1 MARLDGYNAKR
12 DFGATPE
19 PKGKAGRRRKQGL
32 GYSIQKHH
40 ARRLH
45 FDLRLE
51 WAGVLLSWAVTK
63 GPSTDPADKRLAV
76 RTEDHPLDYRTFEG
90 EIPEGHYGAG
100 RVELWDEGTWE
111 PNGDVDAGLEAGEI
125 KFTLNGDKLTGGWVL
140 VRMKPKGKEK
150 RENWLLIK
158 ERDAAA
164 DGALDAAYER
174 DDRPARFDLKTPG
187 FRKLQLAK
195 LVDDAPDGDD
205 WLHETKFDGY
215 RCLAALGKDGVRLF
229 TRSGHDWTDRFT
241 GLPEAFARADCRSA
255 LIDGEVIS
263 PRGGKGSG
271 FSALQQDLEAGRK
284 VRFAAFDL
292 LELNGKSLAKRPLEQ
307 RKQALADVLGRLPKA
322 SPVFLSEHIVGG
334 GPEVFARIAE
344 AGGEGIVSKRRDA
357 PYSGRRSG
365 AWLKIKASRR
375 QEFVIGGLTPSSAK
389 GRPFASVLIGVREG
403 DLLVYRGRVGSGFS
417 DADLEQIAG
426 AVTRR
431 KTSPFDGKVPGTV
444 ARYAIWVTPKL
455 VAEVEFAELTD
466 GGAVRH
472 GRFLGLRRDKPAR
485 EVRMETTDSLTLRGV
500 RISSAD
506 RVVFP
511 QAGCTKGDVAR
522 YYDAVA
528 ERLLDGAGGRPVS
541 LLRCPEGI
549 EGECFFQ
556 KHAGKGFPDQVG
568 RVAIEEKSGGTA
580 DYLVI
585 DRPEGL
591 VAAAQ
596 MGALEFHVW
605 PAHTDRL
612 DRPDR
617 LVFDLDPDEGL
628 GFAEVRR
635 AAKELGEFLAGIG
648 IETRPLVT
656 GGKGVHLVAPLR
668 RTIGWDTLKGFA
680 RTVAHGFAER
690 QPERYVATMSKARR
704 KGRIFIDWL
713 RNERGATAIAPWS
726 VRARPGAP
734 VAVPVSWTELETLKA
749 ANGFDMGAAMKRA
762 AQADP
767 HADLP
772 LQGLTNSVIAA
783 LEERLD
789 LPRDGKKT
797 PN

>member
-1 MARLDGYNAKR
+1 VARLDSYNAKR
-12 DFGATPE
+12 DFSATPE
-19 PKGKAGRRRKQGL
+19 PKGKAGRRRKKGL

-51 WAGVLLSWAVTK
+51 WGGVLLSWAVTK

-100 RVELWDEGTWE
+100 KVELWDDGTWE
-111 PNGDVDAGLEAGEI
+111 PQGDVDEGLSAGEI
-125 KFTLNGDKLTGGWVL
+125 KFTLKGDRLSGGWVL
-140 VRMKPKGKEK
+140 VRMKPRGKEK

-158 ERDAAA
+158 ERDEAA
-164 DGALDAAYER
+164 DGALDAADER
-174 DDRPARFDLKTPG
+174 DDPSARFDLRTPG

-195 LVDDAPDGDD
+195 LVDEAPDGDD

-229 TRSGHDWTDRFT
+229 TRSGQDWTDRFA
-241 GLPEAFARADCRSA
+241 GLAEAFARADCRSA
-255 LIDGEVIS
+255 LIDGEVVS
-263 PRGGKGSG
+263 ARGGEGSG
-271 FSALQQDLEAGRK
+271 FSALQQDLEAGRRVK
-284 VRFAAFDL
+284 FAAFDL
-292 LELNGKSLAKRPLEQ
+292 LELDGKSLTARPQEKRKEL
-307 RKQALADVLGRLPKA
+307 LAQVLGSLPDA
-322 SPVFLSEHIVGG
+322 SPVFLSEHIVGR
-334 GPEVFARIAE
+334 GPEVFERIAA

-365 AWLKIKASRR
+365 AWLKIKASLR
-375 QEFVIGGLTPSSAK
+375 QEFVIGGLTPSSAR
-389 GRPFASVLIGVREG
+389 GRPFASVLIGVWKDDR
-403 DLLVYRGRVGSGFS
+403 LVYRGRVGSGFS
-417 DADLEQIAG
+417 DADLERIAG
-426 AVTRR
+426 SVSRR
-431 KTSPFDGKVPGTV
+431 KTSPFAQEVPRSV
-444 ARYAIWVTPKL
+444 ARNAIWVTPEL

-472 GRFLGLRRDKPAR
+472 GRFLGLRRDKPAG
-485 EVRMETTDSLTLRGV
+485 EVRMETAESLTLRGV

-511 QAGCTKGDVAR
+511 KAGCTKGDVAR
-522 YYDAVA
+522 YYDTVA
-528 ERLLDGAGGRPVS
+528 ERMLEAAEGRPVS

-556 KHAGKGFPDQVG
+556 KHAGRGFPDAVG

-580 DYLVI
+580 DYLVL
-585 DRPEGL
+585 DGPEGL

-596 MGALEFHVW
+596 MGAMEFHVW

-628 GFAEVRR
+628 SFAEVRK
-635 AAKELGEFLAGIG
+635 AARDLGAFLAEIG
-648 IETRPLVT
+648 VETRPLVT

-668 RTIGWDTLKGFA
+668 RTVGWTTLKEFA
-680 RTVAHGFAER
+680 KTVAQGIAAQEPDRF
-690 QPERYVATMSKARR
+690 VATMSKSRR

-734 VAVPVSWTELETLKA
+734 VAVPVSWKELETLKA
-749 ANGFDMGAAMKRA
+749 ANGFDMGAALKRA
-762 AQADP
+762 TKSDP

-772 LQGLTNSVIAA
+772 LQGLTKSVVSA
-783 LEERLD
+783 LEARLERQKD
-789 LPRDGKKT
+789 
-797 PN
+797 